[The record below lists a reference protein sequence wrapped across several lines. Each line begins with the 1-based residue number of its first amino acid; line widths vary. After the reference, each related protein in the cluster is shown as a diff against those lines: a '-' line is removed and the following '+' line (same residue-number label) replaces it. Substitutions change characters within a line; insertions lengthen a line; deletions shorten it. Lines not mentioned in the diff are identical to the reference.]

1 MDKYGVLKRHFGHS
15 DFRQGQAELIDAV
28 LSGHDV
34 LGVMPTGGGKS
45 MCYQVPA
52 LLMPGVTLVIS
63 PLISLMKDQVAA
75 LKRAGIDAAYINS
88 SLSAEQLRL
97 VYARAGKGAYRI
109 MYVAPERLSAEGFPS
124 LARGI
129 QVSLVAV
136 DEAHCISQ
144 WGQDFR
150 PSYRKI
156 SHFIELLPRRPV
168 VAAFTATATSEVRRD
183 IIELLQLKDPICS
196 ITGFDRP
203 NLYFDV
209 QHPKNKMASLLAL
222 ISERED
228 RSGII
233 YCATRTAVE
242 KVCQTLCQRGIAA
255 TRYHAGLSKEER
267 QENQDDFQFD
277 RRQVMVAT
285 NAFGMGIDKSNVS
298 YVIHYNMPKSLEAYY
313 QEAGRAGRD
322 GTPAECIL
330 LFSPGDVQTAR
341 FLIEHSGNEE
351 LSEAEQD
358 LIRKRDA
365 ERLDEIIGYCKT
377 ARCLRGYILDY
388 FGQRHEETCENC
400 GNCKG
405 SHQMMEVTVH
415 AQMIL
420 SCVLRIREK
429 LGYAVGKTL
438 LVKTLRGSKDQNVL
452 RLGLDRISTYG
463 LMDKLSAGQVRARI
477 DFLLLE
483 GYLQIDAQ
491 HAVLEPTPAASPL
504 LRGQKKL
511 LMPVRLESRTAA
523 PARRHRGRALA
534 AGTEESAGLFAALKA
549 VRMTIARQEN
559 VPAYV
564 VFSNA
569 TLMDMADKA
578 PCSMAEFLEVSGV
591 GEVKA
596 ERYGQIFLDAIIAY
610 QQEH

>member
-1 MDKYGVLKRHFGHS
+1 MDKYMVLKRHFGHS
-15 DFRQGQAELIDAV
+15 RFRQGQEQLIDAI

-45 MCYQVPA
+45 VCYQVPA
-52 LLMPGVTLVIS
+52 LMMPGMTLVVS

-75 LKRAGIDAAYINS
+75 LKRAGAAAGFINS
-88 SLSAEQLRL
+88 SLSGEQLKL
-97 VYARAGKGAYRI
+97 VYERARQGAYRI
-109 MYVAPERLSAEGFPS
+109 LYIAPERLETEGFVTLTKSMP
-124 LARGI
+124 I
-129 QVSLVAV
+129 SLVAV

-209 QHPKNKMASLLAL
+209 QHPKNKMTSLLAL

-277 RRQVMVAT
+277 RRQVMVDT

-365 ERLDEIIGYCKT
+365 ERLDEMIGYCKT

-405 SHQMMEVTVH
+405 SHQMMVVTVH

-438 LVKTLRGSKDQNVL
+438 LVKTLRGSEDQNVL

-523 PARRHRGRALA
+523 PARRHRGRAFA

>member
-1 MDKYGVLKRHFGHS
+1 MDKYMVLKRHFGHFR
-15 DFRQGQAELIDAV
+15 FRQGQEQLIDAI

-45 MCYQVPA
+45 VCYQVPA
-52 LLMPGVTLVIS
+52 LMMPGMTLVVS

-75 LKRAGIDAAYINS
+75 LKRAGAAAGFINS
-88 SLSAEQLRL
+88 SLSGEQLKL
-97 VYARAGKGAYRI
+97 VYERARQGAYRI
-109 MYVAPERLSAEGFPS
+109 LYIAPERLETEGFVTLTKSMP
-124 LARGI
+124 I
-129 QVSLVAV
+129 SLVAV

-209 QHPKNKMASLLAL
+209 QHPKNKMTSLLAL

-365 ERLDEIIGYCKT
+365 ERLDEMIGYCKT

-405 SHQMMEVTVH
+405 SHQMMVVTVH

-438 LVKTLRGSKDQNVL
+438 LVKTLRGSEDQNVL

-523 PARRHRGRALA
+523 PARRHRGRAFA